1 MKVETTV
8 FQFTIKC
15 NNVYKEARCII
26 KTLSLNYVI
35 CFINDIT
42 VTIIVD
48 TDYHCTSRNV
58 V

>member
-1 MKVETTV
+1 MCR
-8 FQFTIKC
+8 QDIK
-15 NNVYKEARCII
+15 
-26 KTLSLNYVI
+26 SLNYVI

-42 VTIIVD
+42 VTIIVG

>member
-1 MKVETTV
+1 MKVEAMSV

-15 NNVYKEARCII
+15 SNVYKEAVKDI
-26 KTLSLNYVI
+26 KSLNYVI
-35 CFINDIT
+35 CFISDIT
-42 VTIIVD
+42 VTIIVG